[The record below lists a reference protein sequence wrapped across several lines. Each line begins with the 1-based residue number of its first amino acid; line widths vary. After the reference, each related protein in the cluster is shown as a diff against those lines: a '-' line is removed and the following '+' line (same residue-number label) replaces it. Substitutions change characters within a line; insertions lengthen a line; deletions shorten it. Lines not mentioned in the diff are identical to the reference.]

1 MQSYLTPFLPNTAM
15 AKKEMHS
22 LLGNCAHV
30 FGMSLENTIQGY
42 QVTTNM
48 GHVPALI
55 IKRSVLITGSAILSI
70 AIRYRALLDR
80 WILHKFAV
88 SQGAPTHSAM
98 LLRSCWQ
105 RISLPLFVGIGF
117 LMARLYNY
125 ISIHSFIY
133 GRQVIRSVEANIQSD
148 SVIEN
153 NELSNQQS
161 IIPSL
166 FGGKHV
172 YARLAL
178 QCIFST
184 AMLKAQLAPKSISFK
199 ARCLQKKHD
208 ISALRSIVARNGQ
221 WLTYIGA
228 LVTLQIFLQLNK
240 VNTTSSLLPMLF
252 QTTSSRSRA
261 AVVGNIVIILV
272 NSCGIL
278 GSAFTIKQHG
288 RAATLTVSVV
298 LMVFCQ
304 IAIPSILEFHIGL
317 GGGSRMPRGY
327 TAAMFVLTCVVSCG
341 LSWSWGSMFWTVP
354 GNKTHSAGQVAGMAL
369 NLVFCFAQMQYF
381 LVLLWRLRSALL
393 AYYAMWIWS

>member
-1 MQSYLTPFLPNTAM
+1 MQSYLTPFLPNTAA
-15 AKKEMHS
+15 AKQEMHS
-22 LLGNCAHV
+22 LFSSCAHV
-30 FGMSLENTIQGY
+30 FGISLENAIQGS
-42 QVTTNM
+42 QVTPNM
-48 GHVPALI
+48 GHLPVLL

-88 SQGAPTHSAM
+88 SQGAPVHSAM
-98 LLRSCWQ
+98 ILRSCWQ
-105 RISLPLFVGIGF
+105 RLSLPLFVGIGF
-117 LMARLYNY
+117 LMARLYSY
-125 ISIHSFIY
+125 TSIHSHFY
-133 GRQVIRSVEANIQSD
+133 GRQVIRSVEANIQGD

-153 NELSNQQS
+153 NELCNQQS
-161 IIPSL
+161 FLPSL
-166 FGGKHV
+166 LGSKHD

-184 AMLKAQLAPKSISFK
+184 AMLKAQLAPNSISFK
-199 ARCLQKKHD
+199 ARCLQKKPE
-208 ISALRSIVARNGQ
+208 ISALRSVVARNGQ
-221 WLTYIGA
+221 CLTYIGA
-228 LVTLQIFLQLNK
+228 LVTLQIFLQLNR
-240 VNTTSSLLPMLF
+240 VNTTASLLPMLF

-261 AVVGNIVIILV
+261 AFAGKMVIILV

-278 GSAFTIKQHG
+278 GSGFTIKQHG

-304 IAIPSILEFHIGL
+304 IAIPSILEFHVGL

-327 TAAMFVLTCVVSCG
+327 TAAMFVLTCVVSGG

-354 GNKTHSAGQVAGMAL
+354 GRKTHSAGQAVGMVL
-369 NLVFCFAQMQYF
+369 NLAFCFAQMQYF
-381 LVLLWRLRSALL
+381 LVLMWRLRSAVL